1 MAYLEIIVGPMFSG
15 KTKKLI
21 STYNSLK
28 NTESVIAI
36 NHSLDTRYGNNVICS
51 HDKESIPSLMI
62 NNFFDS
68 WFNEENENYEIIH
81 KSDYI
86 LINEA
91 QFFSQLYVTVKNM
104 LENNKKVFIYGLDG
118 DYLCKEFGEILKL
131 IPLSSKIEKLS
142 GICKMCGGN
151 SIFTHRLTKDDSQ
164 VSVGNDNYI
173 PVCRNCYMSLK
184 VPMSEIR

>member
-28 NTESVIAI
+28 NTESIIAI
-36 NHSLDTRYGNNVICS
+36 NHSLDTRYGDNVICS

-62 NNFFDS
+62 NNLFDS
-68 WFNEENENYEIIH
+68 WFNEEDENYEIIH

-104 LENNKKVFIYGLDG
+104 LENNKKIFIYGLDG

-164 VSVGNDNYI
+164 VSVGNNNYI
-173 PVCRNCYMSLK
+173 PVCRNCYMTLK
-184 VPMSEIR
+184 GSMCEIR